1 MLNQLKDQF
10 IVRKINKFSKAYM
23 KKGLKDI
30 HARLNKFR
38 QTMKG
43 SSKILGFECMK
54 SDFLQYLFQK
64 NVFVDNVKI

>member
-1 MLNQLKDQF
+1 
-10 IVRKINKFSKAYM
+10 
-23 KKGLKDI
+23 
-30 HARLNKFR
+30 
-38 QTMKG
+38 MKG